1 MAPKAYTFN
10 TTSCS
15 NRSDETWADM
25 MALGLQTLATDYSS
39 RREPLF
45 RQLIVPVNKVPIFGA
60 NVMNDLETLKY
71 FKMRVCQK
79 LMHITVQ
86 ITGFQTREA
95 LRKKA
100 MPRLRAAAL
109 FYLLKPIQ
117 ETCFCDKP
125 CSDKC
130 LFTPPPFLT
139 CHVSRTRC
147 SEMRFLAELKEFGVL
162 ITVLEKVG
170 LEIDSRVSRRWVH
183 SKLLLV
189 QLEAMAAC
197 FGRRTTCVTHYASAK
212 LLAIT
217 FQTHSISTA
226 AELSLR
232 V

>member
-15 NRSDETWADM
+15 DRSDETWADM

-71 FKMRVCQK
+71 FKMGFAKNSCIQLYKSLASKHARLCERKRCRVQELLLCFTYSNRFK
-79 LMHITVQ
+79 
-86 ITGFQTREA
+86 
-95 LRKKA
+95 
-100 MPRLRAAAL
+100 RLAFATSRVVTNVSSRRHR
-109 FYLLKPIQ
+109 F
-117 ETCFCDKP
+117 
-125 CSDKC
+125 S
-130 LFTPPPFLT
+130 
-139 CHVSRTRC
+139 HVSRTRS